1 MYGLLYIANNWN
13 MLHDVKGQQ
22 WSGHGPQKSPAS
34 VLPGNNDGAEL
45 VRFQIDQKCF
55 LKVVT
60 EF

>member
-1 MYGLLYIANNWN
+1 